1 MRKPIYEM
9 DSVKQKI
16 LELKGKTI
24 KLTVHRGRKRY
35 IRYTGVLEEIY
46 PSVFTVR
53 INEHKAM
60 NIITYSYSDVLCG
73 DVKISS
79 PDAVTAT

>member
-9 DSVKQKI
+9 DSVKQRI
-16 LELKGKTI
+16 LELKGKAV
-24 KLTVHRGRKRY
+24 KLIVHRGRKRY

-53 INEHKAM
+53 INEHKSM
-60 NIITYSYSDVLCG
+60 DIITYSYSDVLCG
-73 DVKISS
+73 DVKITS

>member
-9 DSVKQKI
+9 DSVKQRI
-16 LELKGKTI
+16 LELKGKAI

-60 NIITYSYSDVLCG
+60 DIITYSYSDVLCG
-73 DVKISS
+73 DVKITS
-79 PDAVTAT
+79 PEAVTAT

>member
-9 DSVKQKI
+9 ESVKQKI
-16 LELKGKTI
+16 LELKGKAI

-35 IRYTGVLEEIY
+35 VKYTGILEEIY

-53 INEHKAM
+53 INEHKSM
-60 NIITYSYSDVLCG
+60 DIITYSYSDVLCG
-73 DVKISS
+73 DVKISA
-79 PDAVTAT
+79 PDVMSAT

>member
-9 DSVKQKI
+9 DSVKQRI
-16 LELKGKTI
+16 LELKGKTV

-53 INEHKAM
+53 INEHKSM
-60 NIITYSYSDVLCG
+60 DIITYSYSDVLCG
-73 DVKISS
+73 DVKITS